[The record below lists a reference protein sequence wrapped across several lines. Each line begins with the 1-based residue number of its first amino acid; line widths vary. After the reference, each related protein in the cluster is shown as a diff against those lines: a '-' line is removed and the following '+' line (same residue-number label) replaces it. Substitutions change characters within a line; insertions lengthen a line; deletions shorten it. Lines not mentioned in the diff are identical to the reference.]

1 MTSPPSPALRVAT
14 YNVLAQVYAKSSW
27 FPWTERRLMKS
38 KTRRDAIR
46 TYIEKLNVDVLALQ
60 EVDGYEDD
68 EENAKSGGG
77 WKTWLASRGYES
89 TYVRRTN
96 VSNAKKDG
104 SCVAWRRDVLE
115 EIERREIAY
124 NDIANEM
131 YPSTSETADGDDD
144 AATVE
149 ARSRY
154 LRDCV
159 GNLTLLR
166 RRAFYDVFK
175 WLNYVRRTVRTM
187 READAGVSASALAE
201 ACRSGTASRAWDD
214 DSYMTPEDAD
224 DAALFGFEA
233 YVDGRDDDGDD
244 DGFGDDG
251 DVDGLTTDLERR
263 LTMENEELRLRILE
277 VMSNAGLVNEASVE
291 AAFSPVV
298 AEGTASSDAG
308 NETSG
313 AVAPSSSSA
322 TRATSDGAGA
332 SRRRVPETPEE
343 RLAREVD
350 DGYFDSYSY
359 FDIHRD
365 MIGDKARTDAYRDA
379 LEMNPSLIKGKKVL
393 DVGCGTGILSM
404 FAARGGASAV
414 VGVDGAEH
422 IAKVARENIK
432 SNGFDE
438 QGTNQI
444 QIVHGKL
451 EDIAGE
457 IPNAPFDVLVSE
469 WMGYGLLFESM
480 LDTVLVARD
489 RFLKPGGAVLPDIA
503 TIHIAGFDRA
513 ATDFPFWDDV
523 YGFKMP
529 EISKQLRAGALKTA
543 VVTHVDGARVTTT
556 AARVCELDLATCS
569 IADTEFTAEFAL
581 EAVAARRGEETNGI
595 VLWFDTEFSKRFCVD
610 RPVMLS
616 TNPDALKTHWVQTML
631 HFHEPIVLG
640 DSVEDASA
648 RVGSAANQGSKIVGR
663 ISMVKSKRLRAYDI
677 SLEYR
682 AVSANGESG
691 PLRVA
696 LYAL

>member
-1 MTSPPSPALRVAT
+1 MPSDEEFDENDDDVRVEDDIEDERCRDLIDPDRVMHASAT
-14 YNVLAQVYAKSSW
+14 
-27 FPWTERRLMKS
+27 
-38 KTRRDAIR
+38 
-46 TYIEKLNVDVLALQ
+46 LALVRAR
-60 EVDGYEDD
+60 EEHGVD
-68 EENAKSGGG
+68 ARAVAGGRA
-77 WKTWLASRGYES
+77 ASE
-89 TYVRRTN
+89 
-96 VSNAKKDG
+96 
-104 SCVAWRRDVLE
+104 
-115 EIERREIAY
+115 
-124 NDIANEM
+124 
-131 YPSTSETADGDDD
+131 
-144 AATVE
+144 
-149 ARSRY
+149 
-154 LRDCV
+154 
-159 GNLTLLR
+159 
-166 RRAFYDVFK
+166 AFYDVFK

-187 READAGVSASALAE
+187 RDADAGVTASALAE

-233 YVDGRDDDGDD
+233 YVDGKDDDGDDD

-251 DVDGLTTDLERR
+251 DVDRLTTDLERR
-263 LTMENEELRLRILE
+263 LTMENEELRLKILE

-291 AAFSPVV
+291 AAFSPIV
-298 AEGTASSDAG
+298 AEGTASSDAA
-308 NETSG
+308 NEESV
-313 AVAPSSSSA
+313 AVVAPSSSSNA
-322 TRATSDGAGA
+322 TRATSGDAGA

-343 RLAREVD
+343 RLKREVD

-422 IAKVARENIK
+422 IAKVARENVK
-432 SNGFDE
+432 SNGFDAE
-438 QGTNQI
+438 GGGTGGGTSQI

-543 VVTHVDGARVTTT
+543 VVTHVDGARVTTSS
-556 AARVCELDLATCS
+556 ARVCELDLATCS
-569 IADTEFTAEFAL
+569 IADTEFTTEFTL
-581 EAVAARRGEETNGI
+581 EATEARRGEETHGI

-616 TNPDALKTHWVQTML
+616 TSPDALKTHWVQTML

-640 DSVEDASA
+640 DSIEDASA
-648 RVGSAANQGSKIVGR
+648 RVGSAANQGLKIAGR
-663 ISMVKSKRLRAYDI
+663 ISMVKSKRPRAYDI

>member
-1 MTSPPSPALRVAT
+1 MPSDDEFDENDDDVRAEDDVEDERCRDLIDPDRVMHASAT
-14 YNVLAQVYAKSSW
+14 
-27 FPWTERRLMKS
+27 
-38 KTRRDAIR
+38 
-46 TYIEKLNVDVLALQ
+46 LALVRAR
-60 EVDGYEDD
+60 EDHGVD
-68 EENAKSGGG
+68 ARAAAGGRA
-77 WKTWLASRGYES
+77 ASE
-89 TYVRRTN
+89 
-96 VSNAKKDG
+96 
-104 SCVAWRRDVLE
+104 
-115 EIERREIAY
+115 
-124 NDIANEM
+124 
-131 YPSTSETADGDDD
+131 
-144 AATVE
+144 
-149 ARSRY
+149 
-154 LRDCV
+154 
-159 GNLTLLR
+159 
-166 RRAFYDVFK
+166 AFYDVFK

-313 AVAPSSSSA
+313 GVAPSSSSA
-322 TRATSDGAGA
+322 TRATSGGAGA

-379 LEMNPSLIKGKKVL
+379 LEMNPSLIEGKKVL

-663 ISMVKSKRLRAYDI
+663 ISMVKSKRPRAYDI

>member
-1 MTSPPSPALRVAT
+1 MPSDDEFDENDDDVRAEDDVEDERCRDLIDPDRVMHASAT
-14 YNVLAQVYAKSSW
+14 
-27 FPWTERRLMKS
+27 
-38 KTRRDAIR
+38 
-46 TYIEKLNVDVLALQ
+46 LALVRAR
-60 EVDGYEDD
+60 EDHGVD
-68 EENAKSGGG
+68 ARAAAGGRA
-77 WKTWLASRGYES
+77 ASE
-89 TYVRRTN
+89 
-96 VSNAKKDG
+96 
-104 SCVAWRRDVLE
+104 
-115 EIERREIAY
+115 
-124 NDIANEM
+124 
-131 YPSTSETADGDDD
+131 
-144 AATVE
+144 
-149 ARSRY
+149 
-154 LRDCV
+154 
-159 GNLTLLR
+159 
-166 RRAFYDVFK
+166 AFYDVFK

-187 READAGVSASALAE
+187 READAGVSVSALAE

-313 AVAPSSSSA
+313 GVAPSSSSA
-322 TRATSDGAGA
+322 TRAASGGAGA

-648 RVGSAANQGSKIVGR
+648 RVGSAANQGSKIAGR